1 MSLKSKSYTDTV
13 SPGDEMYRAVL
24 DQINEAVDELR
35 EQGIMAFHAAWL
47 TIEPCDG
54 RKAEER
60 DKEI

>member
-1 MSLKSKSYTDTV
+1 MIPEEK
-13 SPGDEMYRAVL
+13 MYRAVL

-35 EQGIMAFHAAWL
+35 EQGIMAFHPAWL